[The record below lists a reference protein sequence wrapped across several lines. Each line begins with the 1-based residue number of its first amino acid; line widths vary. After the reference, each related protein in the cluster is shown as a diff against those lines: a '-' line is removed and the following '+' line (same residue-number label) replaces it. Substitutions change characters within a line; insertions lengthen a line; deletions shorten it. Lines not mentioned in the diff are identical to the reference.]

1 MISIPF
7 IPASEFDRLV
17 THAGGP
23 SLAAK
28 ALGVSVACVRQWINQ
43 RNAPNWAP
51 RLLWLCSPEGRHA
64 IADDIV
70 VELRY
75 VAGERDALRQEKER
89 KERLLDES
97 RAVLAARVKALEN
110 ENDEL
115 RKLLQTDALADQL
128 AIAGAVLDRLLQ
140 TLRGAQQGSRAA

>member
-1 MISIPF
+1 V
-7 IPASEFDRLV
+7 DRKSPGRS
-17 THAGGP
+17 GGP
-23 SLAAK
+23 SPAAK
-28 ALGVSVACVRQWINQ
+28 ALGVSVTCVRQWINQ

-64 IADDIV
+64 IAEDVV
-70 VELRY
+70 VELRH

-89 KERLLDES
+89 KERLLDEG

-115 RKLLQTDALADQL
+115 RKLLQTDALAEQL
-128 AIAGAVLDRLLQ
+128 AMAGTVLDRLLQ
-140 TLRGAQQGSRAA
+140 TLRGAQQRSRAA